1 MEHILNIDEC
11 KEKIYPIFEKIRDN
25 NAILFLGAGAS
36 VGEKKYLSKEIIQHY
51 EEKIGKRIG
60 EENITKWIDILSAN
74 PDFSR
79 SDFDHFVNSLLKKLS
94 ITDAH
99 KIMCCVPWREI
110 ITTNYDLLVERA
122 YDETSNDS
130 SNIYDLKVVRNIEQ
144 YNYLESNTEI
154 KYIKLNGCI
163 SDKGLY
169 PLAFSSEDFNS
180 LKPFYKA
187 VLNDLK
193 NVSPKIAFISIG
205 YSYSDDF
212 GKELL
217 AKFDSYNYRDRKW
230 MINIDPY
237 PNMDSLNYY
246 TQQRIQI
253 IRCSF
258 SDFFAKYKEWED
270 GNNAIIVKKKGL
282 SIRSHNNSLLTVP
295 SKLLLQLD
303 GLVRQLNSQCKDNY
317 FMKDSEFY
325 LGEEPTFNII
335 IRNLDVIKTK
345 YLTNF
350 TERILKTEKSTL
362 IPIFFITGD
371 FGIGKSTFSL
381 RLIYELEK
389 KEELELIAFEIIDFN
404 RMKKEFLI
412 ELVKT
417 CKSKNIVFF
426 CDEIEID
433 SYYKSLIELRNE
445 LSIEQFQHSNVFFI
459 APIRANILAKH
470 KQTRNVSNTYDLNLQ
485 GAFEESEVDELLE
498 KLKQAE
504 LIKYRDLN
512 EKTQIKKKVLKE
524 YNADSFISLMSLIT
538 SGKHEADLISCYNEL
553 SEHAKKA
560 FLLTALLHKYKLLM
574 PASWLKQNISMDW
587 NEFEE
592 KVVKA
597 EGKGILI
604 QEIVKSNGTQPDL
617 YFRTKHPLIAERLVD
632 KFMPSKDKQ
641 FTTYDRMLRVIE
653 PSITNSYLVNNLL
666 KAFIRGNVFNS
677 QQINKL
683 FVAAN
688 TKLSE
693 DPYFLFNFAMNLQKQ
708 RTIESIKKGISLLL
722 YAESLLEK
730 RNHRFIHRR
739 ACLNF
744 DLAKLY
750 NESGHQ
756 SYVQFYLDEAKDLF
770 TVKQRLDPCS
780 AYSYVD
786 YIKLLI
792 WELNNLALEEEETLE
807 IQIKVEWL
815 FEYAN
820 STVTSNLESISKL
833 HTDYAGYISKISED
847 SDYSVYL
854 SNLYDDVTLRPYA
867 CILLCNFYLQRE
879 EYDTYKEYIH
889 EMEDLYIDNHEI
901 IKYLF
906 HYYGAHLYIPEIR
919 VKLLQLARENSN
931 LEEEMPFRYNFYNF
945 ISEFYNNNYSEGKR
959 FLSNL
964 RNKYTINPTFHYIW
978 SDSDGKEMTFNAKI
992 RESYNGFKEIK
1003 ISTMQLK
1010 VRLIKGDYSKYSIGD
1025 VVKVKLHFY
1034 MYGLLADTV
1043 QNFV

>member
-335 IRNLDVIKTK
+335 IRNLDVIKAK

-350 TERILKTEKSTL
+350 TERILKTEKGTL

-389 KEELELIAFEIIDFN
+389 MEELELIAFEIIDFN

-504 LIKYRDLN
+504 LIKFRDLN
-512 EKTQIKKKVLKE
+512 EKAQIKKKVLKE

-708 RTIESIKKGISLLL
+708 WTIESIKKGISLLL

-750 NESGHQ
+750 NENGHQ

-879 EYDTYKEYIH
+879 EYDIYKEYIH

-919 VKLLQLARENSN
+919 VKLLQLARENPN

-945 ISEFYNNNYSEGKR
+945 ISEFYNNNYSEGKK

-978 SDSDGKEMTFNAKI
+978 SDSDGKEMAFNAKI

-1025 VVKVKLHFY
+1025 AVKVKLHFY
-1034 MYGLLADTV
+1034 MYGLLAEII
-1043 QNFV
+1043 

>member
-1 MEHILNIDEC
+1 
-11 KEKIYPIFEKIRDN
+11 
-25 NAILFLGAGAS
+25 
-36 VGEKKYLSKEIIQHY
+36 
-51 EEKIGKRIG
+51 
-60 EENITKWIDILSAN
+60 
-74 PDFSR
+74 
-79 SDFDHFVNSLLKKLS
+79 
-94 ITDAH
+94 
-99 KIMCCVPWREI
+99 
-110 ITTNYDLLVERA
+110 
-122 YDETSNDS
+122 
-130 SNIYDLKVVRNIEQ
+130 
-144 YNYLESNTEI
+144 
-154 KYIKLNGCI
+154 
-163 SDKGLY
+163 
-169 PLAFSSEDFNS
+169 
-180 LKPFYKA
+180 
-187 VLNDLK
+187 
-193 NVSPKIAFISIG
+193 
-205 YSYSDDF
+205 
-212 GKELL
+212 
-217 AKFDSYNYRDRKW
+217 
-230 MINIDPY
+230 
-237 PNMDSLNYY
+237 
-246 TQQRIQI
+246 
-253 IRCSF
+253 
-258 SDFFAKYKEWED
+258 
-270 GNNAIIVKKKGL
+270 
-282 SIRSHNNSLLTVP
+282 
-295 SKLLLQLD
+295 
-303 GLVRQLNSQCKDNY
+303 
-317 FMKDSEFY
+317 
-325 LGEEPTFNII
+325 
-335 IRNLDVIKTK
+335 
-345 YLTNF
+345 
-350 TERILKTEKSTL
+350 
-362 IPIFFITGD
+362 
-371 FGIGKSTFSL
+371 
-381 RLIYELEK
+381 
-389 KEELELIAFEIIDFN
+389 
-404 RMKKEFLI
+404 
-412 ELVKT
+412 
-417 CKSKNIVFF
+417 
-426 CDEIEID
+426 
-433 SYYKSLIELRNE
+433 
-445 LSIEQFQHSNVFFI
+445 
-459 APIRANILAKH
+459 
-470 KQTRNVSNTYDLNLQ
+470 
-485 GAFEESEVDELLE
+485 
-498 KLKQAE
+498 
-504 LIKYRDLN
+504 
-512 EKTQIKKKVLKE
+512 
-524 YNADSFISLMSLIT
+524 
-538 SGKHEADLISCYNEL
+538 
-553 SEHAKKA
+553 
-560 FLLTALLHKYKLLM
+560 M

-919 VKLLQLARENSN
+919 VKLLQLARENPN

-1025 VVKVKLHFY
+1025 AVKVKLHFY
-1034 MYGLLADTV
+1034 MYGLLAEII
-1043 QNFV
+1043 

>member
-335 IRNLDVIKTK
+335 ILN
-345 YLTNF
+345 
-350 TERILKTEKSTL
+350 SATL
-362 IPIFFITGD
+362 
-371 FGIGKSTFSL
+371 L
-381 RLIYELEK
+381 
-389 KEELELIAFEIIDFN
+389 
-404 RMKKEFLI
+404 
-412 ELVKT
+412 
-417 CKSKNIVFF
+417 
-426 CDEIEID
+426 
-433 SYYKSLIELRNE
+433 
-445 LSIEQFQHSNVFFI
+445 
-459 APIRANILAKH
+459 
-470 KQTRNVSNTYDLNLQ
+470 
-485 GAFEESEVDELLE
+485 
-498 KLKQAE
+498 
-504 LIKYRDLN
+504 
-512 EKTQIKKKVLKE
+512 
-524 YNADSFISLMSLIT
+524 
-538 SGKHEADLISCYNEL
+538 
-553 SEHAKKA
+553 
-560 FLLTALLHKYKLLM
+560 
-574 PASWLKQNISMDW
+574 
-587 NEFEE
+587 
-592 KVVKA
+592 
-597 EGKGILI
+597 
-604 QEIVKSNGTQPDL
+604 
-617 YFRTKHPLIAERLVD
+617 
-632 KFMPSKDKQ
+632 
-641 FTTYDRMLRVIE
+641 
-653 PSITNSYLVNNLL
+653 
-666 KAFIRGNVFNS
+666 
-677 QQINKL
+677 
-683 FVAAN
+683 
-688 TKLSE
+688 
-693 DPYFLFNFAMNLQKQ
+693 
-708 RTIESIKKGISLLL
+708 
-722 YAESLLEK
+722 
-730 RNHRFIHRR
+730 
-739 ACLNF
+739 
-744 DLAKLY
+744 
-750 NESGHQ
+750 
-756 SYVQFYLDEAKDLF
+756 
-770 TVKQRLDPCS
+770 
-780 AYSYVD
+780 
-786 YIKLLI
+786 
-792 WELNNLALEEEETLE
+792 
-807 IQIKVEWL
+807 
-815 FEYAN
+815 
-820 STVTSNLESISKL
+820 
-833 HTDYAGYISKISED
+833 
-847 SDYSVYL
+847 
-854 SNLYDDVTLRPYA
+854 
-867 CILLCNFYLQRE
+867 
-879 EYDTYKEYIH
+879 
-889 EMEDLYIDNHEI
+889 
-901 IKYLF
+901 
-906 HYYGAHLYIPEIR
+906 
-919 VKLLQLARENSN
+919 
-931 LEEEMPFRYNFYNF
+931 
-945 ISEFYNNNYSEGKR
+945 
-959 FLSNL
+959 
-964 RNKYTINPTFHYIW
+964 
-978 SDSDGKEMTFNAKI
+978 
-992 RESYNGFKEIK
+992 
-1003 ISTMQLK
+1003 
-1010 VRLIKGDYSKYSIGD
+1010 
-1025 VVKVKLHFY
+1025 
-1034 MYGLLADTV
+1034 
-1043 QNFV
+1043 

>member
-1 MEHILNIDEC
+1 M
-11 KEKIYPIFEKIRDN
+11 
-25 NAILFLGAGAS
+25 
-36 VGEKKYLSKEIIQHY
+36 
-51 EEKIGKRIG
+51 
-60 EENITKWIDILSAN
+60 
-74 PDFSR
+74 
-79 SDFDHFVNSLLKKLS
+79 
-94 ITDAH
+94 
-99 KIMCCVPWREI
+99 
-110 ITTNYDLLVERA
+110 
-122 YDETSNDS
+122 
-130 SNIYDLKVVRNIEQ
+130 
-144 YNYLESNTEI
+144 
-154 KYIKLNGCI
+154 
-163 SDKGLY
+163 
-169 PLAFSSEDFNS
+169 
-180 LKPFYKA
+180 
-187 VLNDLK
+187 
-193 NVSPKIAFISIG
+193 
-205 YSYSDDF
+205 
-212 GKELL
+212 
-217 AKFDSYNYRDRKW
+217 
-230 MINIDPY
+230 
-237 PNMDSLNYY
+237 
-246 TQQRIQI
+246 
-253 IRCSF
+253 
-258 SDFFAKYKEWED
+258 
-270 GNNAIIVKKKGL
+270 
-282 SIRSHNNSLLTVP
+282 
-295 SKLLLQLD
+295 
-303 GLVRQLNSQCKDNY
+303 
-317 FMKDSEFY
+317 
-325 LGEEPTFNII
+325 
-335 IRNLDVIKTK
+335 
-345 YLTNF
+345 
-350 TERILKTEKSTL
+350 
-362 IPIFFITGD
+362 
-371 FGIGKSTFSL
+371 
-381 RLIYELEK
+381 
-389 KEELELIAFEIIDFN
+389 
-404 RMKKEFLI
+404 
-412 ELVKT
+412 
-417 CKSKNIVFF
+417 
-426 CDEIEID
+426 
-433 SYYKSLIELRNE
+433 
-445 LSIEQFQHSNVFFI
+445 
-459 APIRANILAKH
+459 
-470 KQTRNVSNTYDLNLQ
+470 NLQ

-504 LIKYRDLN
+504 LIKFRDLN

-919 VKLLQLARENSN
+919 VKLLQLARENPN

-1025 VVKVKLHFY
+1025 AVKVKLHFY
-1034 MYGLLADTV
+1034 MYGLLAEII
-1043 QNFV
+1043 

>member
-1 MEHILNIDEC
+1 
-11 KEKIYPIFEKIRDN
+11 
-25 NAILFLGAGAS
+25 
-36 VGEKKYLSKEIIQHY
+36 
-51 EEKIGKRIG
+51 
-60 EENITKWIDILSAN
+60 
-74 PDFSR
+74 
-79 SDFDHFVNSLLKKLS
+79 
-94 ITDAH
+94 
-99 KIMCCVPWREI
+99 
-110 ITTNYDLLVERA
+110 
-122 YDETSNDS
+122 
-130 SNIYDLKVVRNIEQ
+130 
-144 YNYLESNTEI
+144 
-154 KYIKLNGCI
+154 
-163 SDKGLY
+163 
-169 PLAFSSEDFNS
+169 
-180 LKPFYKA
+180 
-187 VLNDLK
+187 
-193 NVSPKIAFISIG
+193 
-205 YSYSDDF
+205 
-212 GKELL
+212 
-217 AKFDSYNYRDRKW
+217 
-230 MINIDPY
+230 
-237 PNMDSLNYY
+237 
-246 TQQRIQI
+246 
-253 IRCSF
+253 
-258 SDFFAKYKEWED
+258 
-270 GNNAIIVKKKGL
+270 
-282 SIRSHNNSLLTVP
+282 
-295 SKLLLQLD
+295 
-303 GLVRQLNSQCKDNY
+303 
-317 FMKDSEFY
+317 
-325 LGEEPTFNII
+325 
-335 IRNLDVIKTK
+335 
-345 YLTNF
+345 
-350 TERILKTEKSTL
+350 
-362 IPIFFITGD
+362 
-371 FGIGKSTFSL
+371 
-381 RLIYELEK
+381 
-389 KEELELIAFEIIDFN
+389 
-404 RMKKEFLI
+404 
-412 ELVKT
+412 
-417 CKSKNIVFF
+417 
-426 CDEIEID
+426 
-433 SYYKSLIELRNE
+433 
-445 LSIEQFQHSNVFFI
+445 
-459 APIRANILAKH
+459 
-470 KQTRNVSNTYDLNLQ
+470 
-485 GAFEESEVDELLE
+485 
-498 KLKQAE
+498 
-504 LIKYRDLN
+504 
-512 EKTQIKKKVLKE
+512 
-524 YNADSFISLMSLIT
+524 
-538 SGKHEADLISCYNEL
+538 
-553 SEHAKKA
+553 
-560 FLLTALLHKYKLLM
+560 M

-708 RTIESIKKGISLLL
+708 WTIESIKKGISLLL

-750 NESGHQ
+750 NENGHQ

-879 EYDTYKEYIH
+879 EYDIYKEYIH

-919 VKLLQLARENSN
+919 VKLLQLARENPN

-945 ISEFYNNNYSEGKR
+945 ISEFYNNNYSEGKK

-978 SDSDGKEMTFNAKI
+978 SDSDGKEMAFNAKI

-1025 VVKVKLHFY
+1025 AVKVKLHFY
-1034 MYGLLADTV
+1034 MYGLLAEII
-1043 QNFV
+1043 